1 MDRQDDDL
9 DELLSDLSTT
19 LSELQETLADEQS
32 ESRPQPRSRRLPSPG
47 RFLRFTEEHTIP
59 TLISLLETHIRALE
73 LLQGLLRLVN
83 GREERSGASR
93 QAGENR
99 RVRKTGRR
107 TLDALDGALS
117 DLQGAL
123 EGEPPD
129 DDARS
134 LLNDARS
141 LSDEIDERLSRPNG
155 TDATEDDGPSTNNT
169 EDEPSTDDRSTTDG
183 AIRIDVEGPDSEHD
197 ADAEDGVSVDA
208 ELDTIK
214 QELQDEEND
223 EGSDEE

>member
-19 LSELQETLADEQS
+19 LSELQDTLADEQH
-32 ESRPQPRSRRLPSPG
+32 QPRSRRLPSPG

-83 GREERSGASR
+83 GREERAATSQPGD
-93 QAGENR
+93 GDR
-99 RVRKTGRR
+99 RVRRTGRR

-123 EGEPPD
+123 EGEPPNE
-129 DDARS
+129 DARS

-141 LSDEIDERLSRPNG
+141 LSEDIDERLSGPIETEAG
-155 TDATEDDGPSTNNT
+155 GEEATEDRSDG
-169 EDEPSTDDRSTTDG
+169 DG
-183 AIRIDVEGPDSEHD
+183 AIRIDVEGPDAGS
-197 ADAEDGVSVDA
+197 DAEEDISVDA

-214 QELQDEEND
+214 RELQDDEDDEND
-223 EGSDEE
+223 EE

>member
-19 LSELQETLADEQS
+19 LSELQDTLADESHQT
-32 ESRPQPRSRRLPSPG
+32 QSRRLPSPG

-83 GREERSGASR
+83 GREERAATSQPGD
-93 QAGENR
+93 GDR
-99 RVRKTGRR
+99 RVRRTGRR

-123 EGEPPD
+123 EGEPPNE
-129 DDARS
+129 DARS

-141 LSDEIDERLSRPNG
+141 LSEEIDERLPGPNE
-155 TDATEDDGPSTNNT
+155 TIETENENEASTN
-169 EDEPSTDDRSTTDG
+169 DRSGEDG
-183 AIRIDVEGPDSEHD
+183 AIRIDVEGPDAGS
-197 ADAEDGVSVDA
+197 DAEEVSVDA

-214 QELQDEEND
+214 RELQDD
-223 EGSDEE
+223 EDDEE

>member
-1 MDRQDDDL
+1 MDSQDDDL
-9 DELLSDLSTT
+9 DELLSELSTT
-19 LSELQETLADEQS
+19 LSALQEELAEEDGPS
-32 ESRPQPRSRRLPSPG
+32 RSRSSTRGQLPSPG
-47 RFLRFTEEHTIP
+47 RFLRFTEEYTIP

-83 GREERSGASR
+83 GREDRGDRSSSVVG
-93 QAGENR
+93 NR
-99 RVRKTGRR
+99 RVRNTGRR

-129 DDARS
+129 GEANS

-141 LSDEIDERLSRPNG
+141 LSEEIDSRLSEPGNAESGAENG
-155 TDATEDDGPSTNNT
+155 ETDER
-169 EDEPSTDDRSTTDG
+169 TDDG
-183 AIRIDVEGPDSEHD
+183 AIRIDVEGPDTETDDS
-197 ADAEDGVSVDA
+197 GVDVDE

-214 QELQDEEND
+214 RELQDDDDDPD
-223 EGSDEE
+223 ES